1 MPVTPLKIAVVDDH
15 TLFRK
20 GLISLIQSFDPAYEI
35 IIEAGDGAEFLGL
48 LKDDNLPQIAVLD
61 IDMPRMNGFE
71 LVQKLRRIYPS
82 IRILVVSMIS
92 REESIVRML
101 RSGIKG
107 YLTKDVA
114 PLELN
119 NAIQTVMS
127 GQFYFTDFISGKLLN
142 MVLHPGGEPEAPL
155 SHPLLSEREL
165 QFVKLACSEDT
176 YQEIADK
183 MFLSLK
189 TIEGYRASA
198 FEKLNVKSRAG
209 LVLYGLRTGLV
220 SPEAESS
227 T

>member
-1 MPVTPLKIAVVDDH
+1 MTVSPLKIAVVDDH

-20 GLISLIQSFDPAYEI
+20 GLISLIRSFDPSYDV

-48 LKDDNLPQIAVLD
+48 LQPDNLPHILVLD
-61 IDMPRMNGFE
+61 MEMPRMDGFE
-71 LVQKLRRIYPS
+71 LVQKLRRIHPG
-82 IRILVVSMIS
+82 IHILVVSMIS
-92 REESIVRML
+92 REETIIRIL
-101 RSGIKG
+101 RAGIKG

-119 NAIQTVMS
+119 KAIQS
-127 GQFYFTDFISGKLLN
+127 LLNNQFYFTDFISGKLLS
-142 MVLHPGGEPEAPL
+142 MVLHPEGTTHTPEV
-155 SHPLLSEREL
+155 HPLLNEREL

-198 FEKLNVKSRAG
+198 FEKLNIKSRAG
-209 LVLYGLRTGLV
+209 LVLYGIRTGLV
-220 SPEAESS
+220 KPE
-227 T
+227 

>member
-1 MPVTPLKIAVVDDH
+1 MTVSPLKIAVVDDH

-20 GLISLIQSFDPAYEI
+20 GLISLIRSFDPSYDV

-48 LKDDNLPQIAVLD
+48 LQPDNLPHILVLD
-61 IDMPRMNGFE
+61 MEMPRMDGFE
-71 LVQKLRRIYPS
+71 LVQKLRRIHPG
-82 IRILVVSMIS
+82 IHILVVSMIS
-92 REESIVRML
+92 REETIIRIL
-101 RSGIKG
+101 RAGIKG

-119 NAIQTVMS
+119 KAIQS
-127 GQFYFTDFISGKLLN
+127 LINNQFYFTDFISGKLLS
-142 MVLHPGGEPEAPL
+142 MVLHPEGTPQTPET
-155 SHPLLSEREL
+155 HPLLNEREL

-198 FEKLNVKSRAG
+198 FEKLNIKSRAG
-209 LVLYGLRTGLV
+209 LVLYGIRTGLV
-220 SPEAESS
+220 KPE
-227 T
+227 